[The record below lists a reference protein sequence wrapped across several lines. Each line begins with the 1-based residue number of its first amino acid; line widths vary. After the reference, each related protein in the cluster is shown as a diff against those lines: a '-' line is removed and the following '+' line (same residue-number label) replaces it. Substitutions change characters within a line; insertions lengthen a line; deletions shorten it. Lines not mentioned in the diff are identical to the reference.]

1 MRATAAVHS
10 CQPAG
15 FRRCDKGY
23 DQKRFVREA
32 RERNITPHV
41 TQNTSHRRSAI
52 DGRTTRHPGCHV
64 SQQCRKLVEQT
75 FGGTR
80 QLACWPSCAIAD
92 KATLTQNTVAWATAP
107 STSSS
112 TSGPHP
118 FRLTRSTCSASRTDH
133 DCFQYDVPF
142 VSQSPLRRTNF
153 HAPDTRNFR
162 LTDCLSP
169 RRARRALR
177 CNIPGDGL
185 PGGGTDC

>member
-1 MRATAAVHS
+1 MGNVGHEGGSIRVRATAAVHS

-92 KATLTQNTVAWATAP
+92 KATLTKNTVRV
-107 STSSS
+107 
-112 TSGPHP
+112 GD
-118 FRLTRSTCSASRTDH
+118 SAVH
-133 DCFQYDVPF
+133 FEQYARPTPLQAHALDLLG
-142 VSQSPLRRTNF
+142 VSYRP
-153 HAPDTRNFR
+153 
-162 LTDCLSP
+162 
-169 RRARRALR
+169 
-177 CNIPGDGL
+177 
-185 PGGGTDC
+185 